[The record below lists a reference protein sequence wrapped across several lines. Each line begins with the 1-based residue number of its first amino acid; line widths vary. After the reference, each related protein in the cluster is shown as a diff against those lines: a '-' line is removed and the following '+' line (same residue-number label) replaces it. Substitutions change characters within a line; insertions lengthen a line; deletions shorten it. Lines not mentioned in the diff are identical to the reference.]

1 MAIPELPAKVLP
13 SWDRSKEFFAE
24 NLQHLRSSSQQSREF
39 FRESALEAMDSV
51 TQVSGS
57 FVDLKVRAARR
68 VTQATDLLTSKT
80 QKAVE
85 TMTTATGDSVKS
97 MTDAYRDV
105 SEAITQTKNT
115 ASDAMQTAFA
125 ASVSDWLQAHPVAF
139 RLVQMIL
146 WGVNH
151 PIWSL
156 IILLFA
162 IALALIIIKAIGR
175 LIEFASLSILRVPLK
190 LIQGFFK
197 VSFISFSQ
205 ISNLASTQLFGA
217 KIIDNILPPTTI
229 PQVEK
234 PQRLAEISTRLAALQ
249 HEQNQL
255 LEEIAVLM
263 TADKSDV

>member
-1 MAIPELPAKVLP
+1 MAIPELPAKVLS
-13 SWDRSKEFFAE
+13 SWDRSKEVFME
-24 NLQHLRSSSQQSREF
+24 NLWHLHSSTQQSWGF
-39 FRESALEAMDSV
+39 FRESVLEAIDSV
-51 TQVSGS
+51 TQASYSLADLTVSA
-57 FVDLKVRAARR
+57 VDQV
-68 VTQATDLLTSKT
+68 TDLVTSKT

-97 MTDAYRDV
+97 MTEAYQDV
-105 SEAITQTKNT
+105 NEALAQTKNT
-115 ASDAMQTAFA
+115 AVDVMQTAL
-125 ASVSDWLQAHPVAF
+125 ASSVGDWLQAHPVAF
-139 RLVQMIL
+139 RLVQML
-146 WGVNH
+146 SWAANH

-190 LIQGFFK
+190 LIQGFLK

-205 ISNLASTQLFGA
+205 IGNLAGKQLFGA
-217 KIIDNILPPTTI
+217 KITDNVLSPTTN
-229 PQVEK
+229 QTEK

-249 HEQNQL
+249 QEQNQL
-255 LEEIAVLM
+255 LQEIAVLM